1 MTTTERIF
9 DDLECY
15 DFNGVR
21 VLEDILRTSVFETP
35 AQAVAALTKFS
46 HPRTVSQTRNSN
58 IFRTIRR
65 SNSGDVGK
73 YIDSLENGRL
83 MLDDNRSPTNAVV
96 WPHSLTLKRC
106 KDVQFNHVWADAKNV
121 ALYTSLANIC
131 ITPSFLAKLTD
142 TDKHICGLLQYRAF
156 ELFDGF
162 KPENEPVPKKPA
174 GYDGLAWAASLPEVN
189 DLEASFRRAMQT
201 KPKDRTVR
209 TVQELGW

>member
-1 MTTTERIF
+1 MERKV

-15 DFNGVR
+15 EFNGVR

-46 HPRTVSQTRNSN
+46 HPRTVFQTRNSN

-73 YIDSLENGRL
+73 YVDSVENGRL

-96 WPHSLTLKRC
+96 WSHSSTLKRY

-131 ITPSFLAKLTD
+131 ITPSLRNSQTLTNISAD
-142 TDKHICGLLQYRAF
+142 CYSTAHSSCLTVSSQKM
-156 ELFDGF
+156 
-162 KPENEPVPKKPA
+162 
-174 GYDGLAWAASLPEVN
+174 SL
-189 DLEASFRRAMQT
+189 SRRSR
-201 KPKDRTVR
+201 RTM
-209 TVQELGW
+209 TS